1 MDRIFDRDVLME
13 ETLSYARGLAANSS
27 PLAMG
32 VMKQQ
37 VYEAQESTHEDAR
50 LMAFR
55 WWYDVMRVNGDFK
68 EGVGS
73 FVEREVTGYG
83 LGAVVDLDRGALR
96 QAARLEKRSSCRGV
110 ERRSPTRLP
119 WQDRQRGD
127 AE

>member
-73 FVEREVTGYG
+73 FVE
-83 LGAVVDLDRGALR
+83 
-96 QAARLEKRSSCRGV
+96 KRPPHFAPWDP
-110 ERRSPTRLP
+110 ETPAEPAPLP
-119 WQDRQRGD
+119 D
-127 AE
+127 